1 LAALNER
8 RFQGNAI
15 RCDNLISTAFRAEF
29 KEKALK
35 LHLESLHMPR
45 SDEMSDVPELP
56 EKSRTESLSPSRQTG
71 WQPTKETRSQI
82 KELCRPNGWLSF
94 RELVKIWTLII
105 LGGCLTLFGLKTD
118 LIALKFFA
126 LAAGWILIGTRMRA
140 LAVIQ
145 HFGAHQTLAVSKL
158 ANHLMS
164 TILSGWPVLL
174 FYFRYRLSHIFW
186 HHRWLG
192 HKDRDPD
199 IEQYWTLGLWRCE
212 PNKIIRQG
220 LFDLLLCKSAL
231 RQLPYVVK
239 DRLLPDPSV
248 PLKPSDKFET
258 VGFLLFWGLAIG
270 ILFWQGW
277 LDEFLVVWAGP
288 FVFVYLSVGSIIERA
303 EHFCGV
309 LYDNVLEKSRNRNGH
324 PVEDFLFSTC
334 FEGLHLVHHL
344 FPYVP
349 WHNLKA
355 AHKVLMND
363 ERYAEV
369 NLRSGGIFTR
379 GPLGQPSI
387 ISVLPDELQ
396 QLQRSG
402 LV

>member
-1 LAALNER
+1 
-8 RFQGNAI
+8 
-15 RCDNLISTAFRAEF
+15 
-29 KEKALK
+29 
-35 LHLESLHMPR
+35 
-45 SDEMSDVPELP
+45 MSDVPELP

-145 HFGAHQTLAVSKL
+145 HFGAHQTLAVLKL